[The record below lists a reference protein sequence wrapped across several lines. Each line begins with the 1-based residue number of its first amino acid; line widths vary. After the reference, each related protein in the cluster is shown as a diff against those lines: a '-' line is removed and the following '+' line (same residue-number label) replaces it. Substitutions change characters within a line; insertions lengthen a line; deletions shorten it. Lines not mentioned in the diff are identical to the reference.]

1 MQLSLFKNEPN
12 VYSFGELDGLG
23 FDGFKS
29 NMNILNESFY
39 DDVNPYYAI
48 YAQRGVKP
56 FYHLSLAYNTAM
68 DDKQFRFVLID
79 MGDGDTV
86 FVPYK
91 VIQILKTKQIRF
103 FNKPVSKNGNTEHE
117 QTVYDKL
124 MSLGFVKFV
133 LTGIENP
140 DKSGEN
146 LVNYNDWYF
155 QLDDKD
161 AKYGS
166 SKFRSKNHIIFIFN
180 NSDFDIRYTDTI
192 NAKQMLELHN
202 IWKVGMINN
211 GSTVAATNDK
221 AFNNVIMSGNENLR
235 YIVIYYK
242 SVPISLQILNF
253 AKEHGFCDCLYIQH
267 IWNDGGDIILHK
279 VLQSMTKIQKYLLW
293 KYVWNREHTPRVYW
307 SGFAPKE
314 TARMLPHKERNSDG
328 KIEYYLI

>member
-133 LTGIENP
+133 LTGANCCP
-140 DKSGEN
+140 N
-146 LVNYNDWYF
+146 
-155 QLDDKD
+155 
-161 AKYGS
+161 
-166 SKFRSKNHIIFIFN
+166 
-180 NSDFDIRYTDTI
+180 TTI
-192 NAKQMLELHN
+192 
-202 IWKVGMINN
+202 
-211 GSTVAATNDK
+211 
-221 AFNNVIMSGNENLR
+221 
-235 YIVIYYK
+235 
-242 SVPISLQILNF
+242 
-253 AKEHGFCDCLYIQH
+253 
-267 IWNDGGDIILHK
+267 IILRWT
-279 VLQSMTKIQKYLLW
+279 TKPTNTRRVNTVQKL
-293 KYVWNREHTPRVYW
+293 H
-307 SGFAPKE
+307 
-314 TARMLPHKERNSDG
+314 
-328 KIEYYLI
+328 